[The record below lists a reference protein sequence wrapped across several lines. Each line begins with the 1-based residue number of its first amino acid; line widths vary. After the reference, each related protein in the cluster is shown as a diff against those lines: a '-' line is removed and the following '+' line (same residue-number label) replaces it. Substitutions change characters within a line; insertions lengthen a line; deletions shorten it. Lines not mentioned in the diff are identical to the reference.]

1 MIGARNVRGG
11 LVLLGGG
18 LAGGLVMS
26 LYAFAPLVPVPP
38 ALARY
43 DDLPRRLLRL
53 AHIAGIMLP
62 LINVIVGPWLD
73 RLRLPDA
80 VKRAASRLLL
90 AGAATL
96 PGALTLEAA
105 LPPLIPLHLSAPPAL
120 AFCAGIFIVGAG
132 AYRTD
137 FTSGF
142 ANEEVPHGHPAHAD
156 RADSRHGR
164 RDEDARDPR
173 PLLRE
178 TRG

>member
-26 LYAFAPLVPVPP
+26 LYAFAPLVPVPA
-38 ALARY
+38 ALAHY
-43 DDLPRRLLRL
+43 DDLPRRLIRL

-73 RLRLPDA
+73 RLRLPGGA
-80 VKRAASRLLL
+80 TRAASRLLL

-96 PGALTLEAA
+96 PAALTIEA
-105 LPPLIPLHLSAPPAL
+105 LYPPIIPLRLSAPPAL
-120 AFCAGIFIVGAG
+120 AFCAGVFIVGAG

-137 FTSGF
+137 FTT
-142 ANEEVPHGHPAHAD
+142 EVAHA
-156 RADSRHGR
+156 RHADPQHNGR
-164 RDEDARDPR
+164 RVEDPGDPR
-173 PLLRE
+173 PLFRE